1 MNMKNKY
8 ILIFFAVLSA
18 VLSCA
23 KVDES
28 QLEGD
33 NSTVEK
39 VEMTFKAVIEKEV
52 DTKTVLDGNLGD
64 NLRKVLWQPGDAI
77 GVTFRTFGDSWD
89 PRYAE
94 VSKFTST
101 LSSESETTEFD
112 GRIVPDQM
120 GYLYKAFYPYTETLK
135 DSSNVFIFNM
145 PAEQKYV
152 KNSFDPNVAPMVAS
166 AKGGDTF
173 KFRNLFGVLAIQL
186 KGEEIIK
193 SVTFSGNDSSNN
205 KFFVAGNFR
214 VDPYAEEPKAEFY
227 NSGISSVTLNCET
240 PVQLDPT
247 TATAFYLVLPPATY
261 DSFSIIIA
269 TEDGEVMVKNGTK
282 PLTIKRADVVAAG
295 ALTYVETLPIDLS
308 EHGTANSYIVDG
320 AGLYT
325 FDASVIGNG
334 EYGIIEGAD
343 FHTNDP
349 NIAPSTV
356 EILWQDRTDIVT
368 SLGYNKADKKVSFMA
383 SGREGNVLIAA
394 KDESGTILWSWHIW
408 ATDKPA
414 DQNYLNSAGEFTV
427 MDRNLGAIRADRGEN
442 DLWRDARGT
451 IYQWGR
457 KDPMQVTRNSWGE
470 SPIYSTNQSRVNIAE
485 AIQNPTVFAGMG
497 FRNWSLDDNPS
508 LWSETQKTIYDPC
521 PVGYRMPSNDI
532 WRGFT
537 TTGYDQ
543 SGDSNYYNVSGTY
556 ENGWMFKINNSEV
569 SYYPS
574 TMYINIDGGFINW
587 DTCVSYLWAAGQDSQ
602 NNAYRLYFRYDL
614 DVNSQ
619 ISISGSTEY
628 KTYAFEVRCM
638 KDENHVDMAYPT
650 VKILDITDLSSEGAT
665 INVQIASNGASTI
678 TDRGIIWGTTSGL
691 TLDNGNKIKE
701 NTSLDEFQI
710 VLEGL
715 THSTKYYVRAYAT
728 NERGTGYSK
737 ELSFATLFSGEAI
750 DLSED
755 GTANCYIVPPVYS
768 EYSFDASV
776 KGNSDESVGEIADV
790 EVLWE
795 TRNTSYNLSKGSVI
809 SSVSLEGNK
818 VHFLLP
824 FDPKPG
830 NALIAVKD
838 ALGTILWS
846 WHIWVVDF
854 DPAETQQTYKSG
866 AIMMDRNLGATSIIP
881 VYGGAENTD
890 YSAFGLYYQWGR
902 KDPIPIL
909 GSVAPQGV
917 IKLYENNYP
926 YEANTIEY
934 TIKNPTVVYDDIDWG
949 YDDTL
954 WASSKTIYDPC
965 PYGWRVPNI
974 GAWNEW
980 EYAKTGNG
988 DYTHWYS
995 LVESP
1000 YSSPNAY
1007 YPLGGLF
1014 DWNYTWPENIYDVGY
1029 YRVIESNRVFITYRT
1044 YTELWGNIDRARKAS
1059 VRCMKDNNKTSGS
1072 GNDYIV
1078 DDEFG
1083 WE

>member
-1 MNMKNKY
+1 MKNKY
-8 ILIFFAVLSA
+8 ILIFFAILSA
-18 VLSCA
+18 VFSCA

-28 QLEGD
+28 QLEGE

-64 NLRKVLWQPGDAI
+64 ELRKVLWQPGDAI
-77 GVTFRTFGDSWD
+77 GVS
-89 PRYAE
+89 AE
-94 VSKFTST
+94 KTVVYWEDCISYVSKFTST
-101 LSSESETTEFD
+101 IASKSESSEFTGGTEISN
-112 GRIVPDQM
+112 R
-120 GYLYKAFYPYTETLK
+120 YKAFYPYQPETLR
-135 DSSNVFIFNM
+135 DSSNIFIFSL
-145 PAEQKYV
+145 PSEQRYV
-152 KNSFDPNVAPMVAS
+152 NGSFDPNAAPMVAL
-166 AKGGDTF
+166 ADIGETF
-173 KFRNLFGVLAIQL
+173 KFRNLCGILALQI
-186 KGEEIIK
+186 KGEK
-193 SVTFSGNDSSNN
+193 SVKSITFSGNDSSNN

-356 EILWQDRTDIVT
+356 EILWQDRYDII
-368 SLGYNKADKKVSFMA
+368 SSFSYNEIDKKVSFMA
-383 SGREGNVLIAA
+383 SGREGNVLMAA

-408 ATDKPA
+408 VTDKPA
-414 DQNYLNSAGEFTV
+414 DLLYRNSVGEFTV
-427 MDRNLGAIRADRGEN
+427 LDRSLGAIRADRGNGE
-442 DLWRDARGT
+442 DWRDARGLV
-451 IYQWGR
+451 YQWGR
-457 KDPMQVTRNSWGE
+457 KDPMLIYHHGMVQPLFTTNS
-470 SPIYSTNQSRVNIAE
+470 SRVSIAE
-485 AIQNPTVFAGMG
+485 AISSPTVFHGAG
-497 FRNWSLDDNPS
+497 FNNWLNVTNNN
-508 LWSETQKTIYDPC
+508 LWSTSNKTIYDPC
-521 PVGYRMPSNDI
+521 PVGYMVPSLNI
-532 WRGFT
+532 WKGFT
-537 TTGYDQ
+537 KSSDYT
-543 SGDSNYYNVSGTY
+543 SGDSSQYNVYGSYNNGWDFYYNDSEYSYYAPSLYIDSNGGWDSWNTHSADFWSG
-556 ENGWMFKINNSEV
+556 EV
-569 SYYPS
+569 SEDIYGTTLSFYYPNDIS
-574 TMYINIDGGFINW
+574 SHLIIGEGAYKT
-587 DTCVSYLWAAGQDSQ
+587 
-602 NNAYRLYFRYDL
+602 NAYD
-614 DVNSQ
+614 
-619 ISISGSTEY
+619 
-628 KTYAFEVRCM
+628 VRCM

-678 TDRGIIWGTTSGL
+678 TDRGIIWGTTNGL

-728 NERGTGYSK
+728 NERGTEYSK
-737 ELSFATLFSGEAI
+737 ELSFSTLFSGEAI
-750 DLSED
+750 DLSKD

-790 EVLWE
+790 EILWE

-818 VHFLLP
+818 VHFQLP

-881 VYGGAENTD
+881 VYAGAENTD

-926 YEANTIEY
+926 NEANTIEY
-934 TIKNPTVVYDDIDWG
+934 TVKNPTVVYDDIDWG
-949 YDDTL
+949 YDETL
-954 WASSKTIYDPC
+954 WSSSKTIYDPC

-980 EYAKTGNG
+980 ESAKTGNG

-995 LVESP
+995 LVEAP

-1007 YPLGGLF
+1007 YPLGGMF
-1014 DWNYTWPENIYDVGY
+1014 DWNYTWPENMYDVGY
-1029 YRVIESNRVFITYRT
+1029 YRVIESNIVFIARRT
-1044 YTELWGNIDRARKAS
+1044 YTELSGNIDRARKAS